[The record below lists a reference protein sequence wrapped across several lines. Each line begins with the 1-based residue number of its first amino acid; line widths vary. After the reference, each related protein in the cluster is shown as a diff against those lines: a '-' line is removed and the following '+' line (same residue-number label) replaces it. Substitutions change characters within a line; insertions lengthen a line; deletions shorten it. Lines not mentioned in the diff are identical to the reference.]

1 MIDLAPEDVTRGSS
15 DADLSRGGWVIAAE
29 TLSRG
34 VIQLDE
40 IVRIDMAVP
49 AAAGYDDE
57 GAGGERHPFVATVIE
72 ELDRDGSLEGEQQLV
87 GVGVHLP
94 GTSTRA
100 GRSKHGEVAEIERH
114 ELVEHELRVGVSDV
128 DGAMRFHD
136 CIIARRE
143 AAIRPEF
150 NREPESSQGI
160 RF

>member
-1 MIDLAPEDVTRGSS
+1 VIDLAPEDVTRGSS

-72 ELDRDGSLEGEQQLV
+72 ELDGDGSLEGEQQLV

-94 GTSTRA
+94 GTRTSA
-100 GRSKHGEVAEIERH
+100 ARSEDSEVAVVERH
-114 ELVEHELRVGVSDV
+114 ELVERELGVSAGDV
-128 DGAMRFHD
+128 DRAMSIHD
-136 CIIARRE
+136 
-143 AAIRPEF
+143 
-150 NREPESSQGI
+150 
-160 RF
+160 